1 MLHCQRGHEHSE
13 TGMNGGNLTKQ
24 ALDLLGTGHEL
35 VRMAGALFDA
45 TSDGI
50 MITDAEGM
58 IVTVNAAF
66 SHITGYSLEEVIGH
80 KASLL
85 RSGKHSRKFYE
96 DFWATLTRDGHWE
109 GEVWNKR
116 KSGELYPQSMTIT
129 AIREGNEPIHYL
141 AMMEDISQRKLTEEQ
156 LTNQANYDALTGL
169 PSRTLFVDRLGQAIV
184 TARRGDARIAV
195 LFVNLDGFKLVNDT
209 LGHARGD
216 ILLKE
221 AASRL
226 LECVRDND
234 TVARVGGDEFTLLL
248 INPSGAMST
257 TIVAQRIVDNLATA
271 FDLTGKEAFISGS
284 IGIAFFPDDGA
295 EPESLIK
302 NADAAMGQAKRES
315 KASYKFFT
323 QNMNVEAEER
333 LNLKNGLAKAMER
346 KEFRLY
352 YQAKMD
358 IASGHITCAEALIRW
373 DSRDLG
379 WVSPVRFIPILEDAG
394 LIREVGDW
402 VIDTAC
408 KQHAVLRDAG
418 FPGIRL
424 AVNLSARQLHDPS
437 ITESVRTKLEN
448 AGIGPEG
455 LELEIT
461 ESMLMTDPD
470 RTASIL
476 RSFKDMGLHL
486 AMDDFGTGYS
496 SLSYLKRF
504 PIDTIKID
512 RAFIKDITE
521 NKDDAEICRAI
532 INMGRA
538 LDRVIVAEG
547 VETDAHLD
555 ILTEARCHYA
565 QGFLISKPV
574 PADDFLDF
582 LRRCKGGK
590 KAWKEGTP

>member
-1 MLHCQRGHEHSE
+1 M
-13 TGMNGGNLTKQ
+13 
-24 ALDLLGTGHEL
+24 
-35 VRMAGALFDA
+35 
-45 TSDGI
+45 
-50 MITDAEGM
+50 
-58 IVTVNAAF
+58 
-66 SHITGYSLEEVIGH
+66 
-80 KASLL
+80 
-85 RSGKHSRKFYE
+85 
-96 DFWATLTRDGHWE
+96 
-109 GEVWNKR
+109 
-116 KSGELYPQSMTIT
+116 
-129 AIREGNEPIHYL
+129 
-141 AMMEDISQRKLTEEQ
+141 
-156 LTNQANYDALTGL
+156 
-169 PSRTLFVDRLGQAIV
+169 
-184 TARRGDARIAV
+184 
-195 LFVNLDGFKLVNDT
+195 
-209 LGHARGD
+209 
-216 ILLKE
+216 
-221 AASRL
+221 
-226 LECVRDND
+226 
-234 TVARVGGDEFTLLL
+234 
-248 INPSGAMST
+248 
-257 TIVAQRIVDNLATA
+257 
-271 FDLTGKEAFISGS
+271 
-284 IGIAFFPDDGA
+284 FPDDGA

>member
-1 MLHCQRGHEHSE
+1 
-13 TGMNGGNLTKQ
+13 MNGGNLTKQ

-257 TIVAQRIVDNLATA
+257 TIVAQRIVDNLAKA

-284 IGIAFFPDDGA
+284 IGIALFPDDGA